1 MGILFNNLHSIGL
14 NRVTLEM
21 LIIKTFLIMLVV
33 AMEGVIS
40 DSRLSFGYFSDMK
53 LDDTLSPMSISVIT
67 DFKRMLRNFP
77 EKRR

>member
-1 MGILFNNLHSIGL
+1 M
-14 NRVTLEM
+14 TLEM
-21 LIIKTFLIMLVV
+21 LIIKTFLLMLAV

-40 DSRLSFGYFSDMK
+40 DSRLSFGYFNDME
-53 LDDTLSPMSISVIT
+53 LDDVLFPRGISVIT